1 MSGRVTPEQGAAIAQ
16 RLADDGRL
24 SLELQNRAR
33 GYGYPF
39 RAILEKA
46 AEFIVD
52 KPAPPTSTT

>member
-16 RLADDGRL
+16 RIYDRGDMPE
-24 SLELQNRAR
+24 ELYRRAR

-46 AEFIVD
+46 AALVD
-52 KPAPPTSTT
+52 GGGKG